1 MANNKIIFGG
11 ETLIDLTGDTIT
23 AADLAEGVTAHDKS
37 GAIITGT
44 STKDSDT
51 SDATAAVGDILLGQ
65 TAYARGAKLT
75 GTMPNNGEFH
85 DVINSVVGE
94 NTPAS
99 GTYDHVA
106 VELTSAASD
115 PYMLAFFD
123 SGSATLPFAALY
135 ITGGTATAQQGTYQ
149 ADSGVN
155 IDHIGLYRVTGDTSG
170 IPYES
175 MDAITDE
182 GDLYTLI
189 TNKSSLE
196 DTFSVPISQT
206 IPPTSG
212 GITFTNFAVTMT
224 SSTPANTVSVT
235 IPAGYHDGSGSVTID
250 ATEKAKIIAS
260 NIREGVKILGVTG
273 TMSGDEDVQA
283 QSKTATPSKTAQTIL
298 PDTAQGYNY
307 LSQVI
312 VEAIPYTETLNS
324 AGGYTVTIA

>member
-23 AADLAEGVTAHDKS
+23 AADLAKDVTAHDKS

-75 GTMPNNGEFH
+75 GTMANNGEFH

-99 GTYDHVA
+99 GTYDKSTITVN
-106 VELTSAASD
+106 SAASD
-115 PYMLAFFD
+115 PALVVYYDGSEVIGGLYIAGRDTSDQSGTFEAED
-123 SGSATLPFAALY
+123 GDEITSVHIVKIGGYSGSHSSMDSLTAAQ
-135 ITGGTATAQQGTYQ
+135 ATAILE
-149 ADSGVN
+149 DSGVT
-155 IDHIGLYRVTGDTSG
+155 V
-170 IPYES
+170 E
-175 MDAITDE
+175 
-182 GDLYTLI
+182 DLH
-189 TNKSSLE
+189 
-196 DTFSVPISQT
+196 
-206 IPPTSG
+206 
-212 GITFTNFAVTMT
+212 TFTVPVTETFPVYGGPVTINALAVTMT

-235 IPAGYHDGSGSVTID
+235 IPAGYHDGAGSVTID
-250 ATEKAKIIAS
+250 PTEKAKIISS

-283 QSKTATPSKTAQTIL
+283 QTKTVTPSKVSQTVL

-307 LSQVI
+307 LSQVT
-312 VEAIPYTETLNS
+312 VEAIPYTETPNS
-324 AGGYTVTIA
+324 AGGTTVTIG